1 MTTNFKPKKGAP
13 YSLHDA
19 RVSRIEIVESGIRLS
34 FENGLT
40 SVLEPY
46 PRVNGTV
53 TYEHPDPD
61 FCVVYILSRN
71 GETGKFGGEKMMLTD
86 FIGRYWKF
94 TFEIVDETFGYD
106 TVSLGGFL
114 DLPDTDGFLEM
125 NICICHS
132 GSIVYETDE

>member
-1 MTTNFKPKKGAP
+1 MLPSFLSEEVRAMTTNFKPKKGAP

-40 SVLEPY
+40 SALEPY

-61 FCVVYILSRN
+61 FCFVYILSRN
-71 GETGKFGGEKMMLTD
+71 GENGKFGG
-86 FIGRYWKF
+86 
-94 TFEIVDETFGYD
+94 EIVDETFGYD